1 MFAFNTGRRAR
12 SRISNKSDLSVQAE
26 QVSDKAIAA
35 PKATRKSAARR
46 KPKFAVVPPAAE
58 MPSERGGLPPRIAR
72 YLATAD
78 LPSPC
83 LVVDVDIVA
92 HNFSELANSLPDA
105 RIFYAVKANPA
116 DEIVSRLAGM
126 GSSFDTA
133 SMGEIDLCLGHGV
146 TPDRLS
152 FGNTIKKERD
162 IADAYAKGVRMF
174 AFDSDAELE
183 KIARV
188 APKSKVYVRVLMQ
201 CEGAEWPLS
210 RKFGCEPEMAADLL
224 VRAQELGLD
233 PYGVSFHVGS
243 QQTDLTQYDK
253 ALTQTVA
260 LFEEVAR
267 RGIKLRMVNMGGGFP
282 SRYRTDVPSIAAY
295 GEAIRNALTARFGAD
310 QPEVIVEPGRGIVGD
325 AGVIQSEVVLV
336 SQKGGSDTRRW
347 VYLDVGKF
355 HGLVETMDEAI
366 KYRLMTTHDGEET
379 SPVVLAGPT
388 CDSADILYEKADY
401 QLPVALKAGDKVCIL
416 ATGAYTT
423 TYSAVAFNGFPPLAS
438 VCI

>member
-1 MFAFNTGRRAR
+1 MFASEPGRRAR
-12 SRISNKSDLSVQAE
+12 SRLSTKS
-26 QVSDKAIAA
+26 QVPAKVLDAPQGVTKAAAA
-35 PKATRKSAARR
+35 PRR
-46 KPKFAVVPPAAE
+46 KAKLAIVAHEAE
-58 MPSERGGLPPRIAR
+58 MPVERGGLPPKVAR

-92 HNFSELANSLPDA
+92 HNYLELAGSLPAA

-116 DEIVSRLAGM
+116 DEIVSRLARL
-126 GSSFDTA
+126 GSAFDTA
-133 SMGEIDLCLGHGV
+133 SMGEIDLCLRHGV
-146 TPDRLS
+146 SPDRIS

-162 IADAYAKGVRMF
+162 IASAFEKGVRMF

-188 APKSKVYVRVLMQ
+188 APGAKVYARVLME

-224 VRAQELGLD
+224 VRARDLGLD

-253 ALTQTVA
+253 ALAQTVA
-260 LFEEVAR
+260 LFAEVAK
-267 RGIKLRMVNMGGGFP
+267 RGIALRMVNMGGGFP

-295 GEAIRNALTARFGAD
+295 GEAIRNALRQRFGAN

-336 SQKGGSDTRRW
+336 SQKGGSDQRRW

-355 HGLVETMDEAI
+355 HGLAETMDEAI
-366 KYRLMTTHDGEET
+366 KYRLTTPHDGGET

-401 QLPVALKAGDKVCIL
+401 RLPVALKAGDKVCIL

-423 TYSAVAFNGFPPLAS
+423 TYSAVGFNGFPPLAS

>member
-1 MFAFNTGRRAR
+1 MFASDPGRRAR
-12 SRISNKSDLSVQAE
+12 SRLS
-26 QVSDKAIAA
+26 
-35 PKATRKSAARR
+35 TKSASAKTSIARKAPTPR
-46 KPKFAVVPPAAE
+46 KPKSKHAAKLALVPAAAE
-58 MPSERGGLPPRIAR
+58 MPDERGGLPPKIAR

-92 HNFSELANSLPDA
+92 HNFAELAASLPAA

-116 DEIVSRLAGM
+116 DEIIARLASM
-126 GSSFDTA
+126 GSCFDTA
-133 SMGEIDLCLGHGV
+133 SMGEIDLCLRHGV
-146 TPDRLS
+146 PADRLS
-152 FGNTIKKERD
+152 FGNTIKKECD
-162 IADAYAKGVRMF
+162 IAEAFAKGVRMF

-188 APKSKVYVRVLMQ
+188 APASRVYVRVLMQ

-210 RKFGCEPEMAADLL
+210 RKFGCEPDMAADLL
-224 VRAQELGLD
+224 ERARDLGLD

-253 ALTQTVA
+253 ALEQTVT
-260 LFEEVAR
+260 LFDEMTR
-267 RGIKLRMVNMGGGFP
+267 RGINLRLVNMGGGFP

-295 GEAIRNALTARFGAD
+295 GEAIRNALGARFGAS
-310 QPEVIVEPGRGIVGD
+310 QPDVIVEPGRGIVGD

-336 SQKGGSDTRRW
+336 SQKGGNDTRRW

-355 HGLVETMDEAI
+355 HGLAETMDEAI
-366 KYRLMTTHDGEET
+366 KYRLTTSHDGDAT

-401 QLPVALKAGDKVCIL
+401 QLPVSLVSGDKVWIL

>member
-1 MFAFNTGRRAR
+1 MFASEPGRRAR
-12 SRISNKSDLSVQAE
+12 SRFSSKS
-26 QVSDKAIAA
+26 QVPAKVLDA
-35 PKATRKSAARR
+35 PQRTPKSAAAPRR
-46 KPKFAVVPPAAE
+46 KAKLAIVPRDAE
-58 MPSERGGLPPRIAR
+58 MPAERGGLPPKIAR
-72 YLATAD
+72 YLETAD

-83 LVVDVDIVA
+83 LVVDVDMVA
-92 HNFSELANSLPDA
+92 HNYRELAGSLPAA

-116 DEIVSRLAGM
+116 DEIVSRLASL
-126 GSSFDTA
+126 GSAFDTA
-133 SMGEIDLCLGHGV
+133 SMGEIDLCLRHGV
-146 TPDRLS
+146 APERIS

-162 IADAYAKGVRMF
+162 IASAFAKGVSMF

-188 APKSKVYVRVLMQ
+188 APGAKVYCRVLME

-210 RKFGCEPEMAADLL
+210 RKFGCEPDMAADLL
-224 VRAQELGLD
+224 VRARELGLD

-243 QQTDLTQYDK
+243 QQTDLTQFDK
-253 ALTQTVA
+253 ALVQTVA
-260 LFEEVAR
+260 LFDEVAK
-267 RGIKLRMVNMGGGFP
+267 RGITLRMVNMGGGFP

-295 GEAIRNALTARFGAD
+295 GEAIRNALAARFGD
-310 QPEVIVEPGRGIVGD
+310 KQPDVIVEPGRGIVGD

-336 SQKGGSDTRRW
+336 SQKGGSDNRRW

-355 HGLVETMDEAI
+355 HGLAETMDEAI
-366 KYRLMTTHDGEET
+366 KYRVTTTRDGGET

-401 QLPVALKAGDKVCIL
+401 RLPVALAAGDKVWIL

>member
-1 MFAFNTGRRAR
+1 MFASEPGRRAR
-12 SRISNKSDLSVQAE
+12 SRLSTK
-26 QVSDKAIAA
+26 QVPSKVLDAPLSARKPAAPRRKAKLAIVA
-35 PKATRKSAARR
+35 PKA
-46 KPKFAVVPPAAE
+46 E
-58 MPSERGGLPPRIAR
+58 MPAERGGLPPKIAR
-72 YLATAD
+72 YLETAE

-92 HNFSELANSLPDA
+92 HNFRELAGSLPAA

-116 DEIVSRLAGM
+116 DEIVSRLADL
-126 GSSFDTA
+126 GSAFDTA
-133 SMGEIDLCLGHGV
+133 SMGEIDLCLRHGV
-146 TPDRLS
+146 TPDRIS

-162 IADAYAKGVRMF
+162 IASAYEKGVRMF

-188 APKSKVYVRVLMQ
+188 APGAKVYCRVLME

-210 RKFGCEPEMAADLL
+210 RKFGCEPDMAADLL
-224 VRAQELGLD
+224 VRARDMGLD
-233 PYGVSFHVGS
+233 AYGVSFHVGS

-253 ALTQTVA
+253 ALAQTVT
-260 LFEEVAR
+260 LFAEVAK
-267 RGIKLRMVNMGGGFP
+267 RGINLRMVNMGGGFP

-295 GEAIRNALTARFGAD
+295 GEAIRNALAARFGVN

-325 AGVIQSEVVLV
+325 AGVIQAEVVLV
-336 SQKGGSDTRRW
+336 SQKGGNDQRRW

-355 HGLVETMDEAI
+355 HGLAETMDEAI
-366 KYRLMTTHDGEET
+366 KYRLTTSHDGEAT

-401 QLPVALKAGDKVCIL
+401 RLPVSLVAGDKVWIL